1 MSNVV
6 FILPFEYQPPITVIL
21 LGWSIQLSIHIC
33 AMKDHSILVSVDS
46 LALQGIINIVP
57 FQGAG
62 KERKNK
68 DYWTAGRLF
77 TSLRGEPKASTQA
90 TAQPCSSAR
99 HSTYYRYREAE
110 GKPSRKSGPRRR

>member
-6 FILPFEYQPPITVIL
+6 FVLPFEYEPPITVIL

-33 AMKDHSILVSVDS
+33 AMKDHSILISVDA

-62 KERKNK
+62 KERKR
-68 DYWTAGRLF
+68 TAVEEY
-77 TSLRGEPKASTQA
+77 SPK
-90 TAQPCSSAR
+90 R
-99 HSTYYRYREAE
+99 
-110 GKPSRKSGPRRR
+110 

>member
-6 FILPFEYQPPITVIL
+6 FILAFEYQPPITVIF
-21 LGWSIQLSIHIC
+21 LGWSIQLSIHIR

-62 KERKNK
+62 KERKK
-68 DYWTAGRLF
+68 TAVEDY
-77 TSLRGEPKASTQA
+77 SLSKM
-90 TAQPCSSAR
+90 
-99 HSTYYRYREAE
+99 
-110 GKPSRKSGPRRR
+110 